1 MRHAWMGL
9 ALLGL
14 IGLGACKGGGE
25 YVPPMKP
32 LGEGMPA
39 DLPALSEQDFA
50 AVRLTING

>member
-14 IGLGACKGGGE
+14 IGLGSCKGGE